1 MSNFLKNVAK
11 RAGQLY
17 YGKVGNVQTSVTENR
32 INDFANYLKNDE
44 TKSGHIAERQVD
56 KEYVKKESRIREP
69 QPRVDIKQHSKN
81 PDKETV
87 VETDVPLDEEEFE
100 KPKDDGT
107 KDPKF
112 RKSEKKNKQ
121 NLQEEQ
127 TTAKVPFMVV

>member
-1 MSNFLKNVAK
+1 MFARFLLYHNTVGQRAWPHFWESYSCSRTNF
-11 RAGQLY
+11 Q
-17 YGKVGNVQTSVTENR
+17 
-32 INDFANYLKNDE
+32 I
-44 TKSGHIAERQVD
+44 KSGHIAERQVD